1 MDTTVFPKKSLLD
14 IVNYLTKV
22 ENISCTEIIKR
33 RFEDLDKERA
43 KVINKNIAKANNEKE
58 LQYKKAMKYYKDRYD
73 QMNNGNVNLKAYN
86 VKDEAE
92 FYALK
97 DQFMN

>member
-1 MDTTVFPKKSLLD
+1 
-14 IVNYLTKV
+14 
-22 ENISCTEIIKR
+22 
-33 RFEDLDKERA
+33 
-43 KVINKNIAKANNEKE
+43 
-58 LQYKKAMKYYKDRYD
+58 MKYYKDRYD

-97 DQFMN
+97 D